1 MGFRTGLW
9 LHPRRRWHLCRGF
22 QAEKGWADVNTAFI
36 INIPSYWE
44 PRWPQYFFSVFCWKK
59 MRGEEPTNI
68 FLHRSNLM
76 GSTPG
81 GFKSRVAG
89 RCVQWLMCLEGAFW
103 LMEVPPQL
111 LCFDL
116 VLEFKCWRVWAAS
129 LASEL
134 CFPTL
139 QNKTVQGWLVC
150 DYVLKN
156 NLYYVNLIQT
166 PKSSKVHLPL
176 PQPKMSTI
184 QANKRRNA
192 MPGHPVDVVEGR
204 RISFIPGFQDTD
216 ESCEAQCH
224 APWGLS
230 EFANLMISRFVFVC
244 FFSGGSWLAHCSC

>member
-1 MGFRTGLW
+1 
-9 LHPRRRWHLCRGF
+9 
-22 QAEKGWADVNTAFI
+22 
-36 INIPSYWE
+36 
-44 PRWPQYFFSVFCWKK
+44 

-129 LASEL
+129 LASEF

-139 QNKTVQGWLVC
+139 QKKVQCWLLWLCTQKQSVLYTVREFNSNSEVVKGSSPTSATQIVHHPSQQKKERHARSPSGC
-150 DYVLKN
+150 RGG
-156 NLYYVNLIQT
+156 T
-166 PKSSKVHLPL
+166 PH
-176 PQPKMSTI
+176 
-184 QANKRRNA
+184 
-192 MPGHPVDVVEGR
+192 
-204 RISFIPGFQDTD
+204 
-216 ESCEAQCH
+216 
-224 APWGLS
+224 
-230 EFANLMISRFVFVC
+230 
-244 FFSGGSWLAHCSC
+244 